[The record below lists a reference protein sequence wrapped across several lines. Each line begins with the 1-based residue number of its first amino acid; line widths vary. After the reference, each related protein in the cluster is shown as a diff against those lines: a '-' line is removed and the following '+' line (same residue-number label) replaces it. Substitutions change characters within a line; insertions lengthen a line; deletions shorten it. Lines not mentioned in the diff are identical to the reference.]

1 MIFHPVNNKFLELP
15 ILALLCLNVGQ
26 QSNSDGLEGRKWEEI
41 LLVIINYSEL
51 IRIRSNRDYVRK
63 HQMLQLN

>member
-1 MIFHPVNNKFLELP
+1 MIFHPVNNKFLARP
-15 ILALLCLNVGQ
+15 ILALLCLNVDQ
-26 QSNSDGLEGRKWEEI
+26 QSKSDGLEGRKEEEI
-41 LLVIINYSEL
+41 LLVIINYTEL

>member
-1 MIFHPVNNKFLELP
+1 MIFHPVNNKFLERP
-15 ILALLCLNVGQ
+15 ILALLCLNVDQ
-26 QSNSDGLEGRKWEEI
+26 QSKSDGLEGRKEEEI

>member
-26 QSNSDGLEGRKWEEI
+26 PSSSDGLEGRKEEEI